1 MSNIFPPVLKT
12 ILQPQPEINNIIPLN
27 LSSTIVY
34 RFPKLDTPKILPNAK
49 EIITYPSLI
58 GVYDTKQ
65 AKKEA
70 KKIAKKQ
77 AKKEAKKQAKKE
89 AKKEAKRIAQQPNI
103 LNNVF
108 GYLGNLFIPS

>member
-1 MSNIFPPVLKT
+1 MSNVFPPVLKT
-12 ILQPQPEINNIIPLN
+12 ILQPQPEMNNIIPLN
-27 LSSTIVY
+27 LSSQIVY

-58 GVYDTKQ
+58 GVYDTK
-65 AKKEA
+65 K
-70 KKIAKKQ
+70 

-89 AKKEAKRIAQQPNI
+89 DKKEAKRIAKQQPNI

-108 GYLGNLFIPS
+108 GYLGNLFK

>member
-77 AKKEAKKQAKKE
+77 AKKEAKK
-89 AKKEAKRIAQQPNI
+89 EAKRIAKQQPNI

-108 GYLGNLFIPS
+108 GYLSNLFIPS

>member
-1 MSNIFPPVLKT
+1 MSNVFPPVLKT
-12 ILQPQPEINNIIPLN
+12 ILQPQPEMNNIIPLN
-27 LSSTIVY
+27 LSSQIVY

-58 GVYDTKQ
+58 GVYDTKK

-70 KKIAKKQ
+70 KKEAKI
-77 AKKEAKKQAKKE
+77 AKKQAKKE
-89 AKKEAKRIAQQPNI
+89 AKKEAKRIAKQQPNI

-108 GYLGNLFIPS
+108 GYLGNLFK

>member
-1 MSNIFPPVLKT
+1 MSNVFPPVLKT

-34 RFPKLDTPKILPNAK
+34 RFPKLNTPKILPDAK
-49 EIITYPSLI
+49 EVITYPSLI
-58 GVYDTKQ
+58 GIYDTKN

-70 KKIAKKQ
+70 KKMAKKQ

-89 AKKEAKRIAQQPNI
+89 AKRIAKQQPNI

-108 GYLGNLFIPS
+108 GYLSNMFIPS

>member
-1 MSNIFPPVLKT
+1 MSNVFPPVLKP
-12 ILQPQPEINNIIPLN
+12 LLEPQPEINNIIPLN

-34 RFPKLDTPKILPNAK
+34 RFPKLHTPRILPDAK
-49 EIITYPSLI
+49 EVITYPSLI

-89 AKKEAKRIAQQPNI
+89 AKRIAKQQPNI

-108 GYLGNLFIPS
+108 GYLSNMFIPS

>member
-1 MSNIFPPVLKT
+1 MSNVFPPVLKP
-12 ILQPQPEINNIIPLN
+12 LLEPQPEINNIIPLN

-34 RFPKLDTPKILPNAK
+34 RFPKLHTPRILPDAK
-49 EIITYPSLI
+49 EVITYPSLI
-58 GVYDTKQ
+58 GVYDTKT
-65 AKKEA
+65 KKEA

-89 AKKEAKRIAQQPNI
+89 AKRIAKQQPNI

-108 GYLGNLFIPS
+108 GYLSNMFIPS

>member
-1 MSNIFPPVLKT
+1 MSNVFPPVLKT

-34 RFPKLDTPKILPNAK
+34 RFPKLNTPKILPDAK
-49 EIITYPSLI
+49 EVITYPSLM
-58 GVYDTKQ
+58 GVYDNKQ

-70 KKIAKKQ
+70 KKEAKKQAKKQ
-77 AKKEAKKQAKKE
+77 AKKEAKKQ

>member
-1 MSNIFPPVLKT
+1 MSNVFPPVLKT
-12 ILQPQPEINNIIPLN
+12 ILQPQPEMNNIIPLN
-27 LSSTIVY
+27 LSSQIVY

-58 GVYDTKQ
+58 GVYDTKK

-70 KKIAKKQ
+70 KKEEKI
-77 AKKEAKKQAKKE
+77 AKKQAKKE
-89 AKKEAKRIAQQPNI
+89 AKKEAKRIAKQQPNI

-108 GYLGNLFIPS
+108 GYLGNLFK